1 MDVIATMAVEDPLV
15 VIMGAITEGTTIIR
29 FGPLL
34 FEREMRVEKSTH
46 THTHAHTAPCN
57 VNHQPSFADACDMR
71 ALEEVPFT
79 PLSTGKILHIH
90 AGTKHIRTCT
100 DTSDTRNSTSFFFIS
115 ICRLCR
121 SRSLILYLI

>member
-15 VIMGAITEGTTIIR
+15 VIMGAIAEGTTIIR

-46 THTHAHTAPCN
+46 TAPCN

-71 ALEEVPFT
+71 AVEEVPFT
-79 PLSTGKILHIH
+79 PLSIGKNI
-90 AGTKHIRTCT
+90 AY
-100 DTSDTRNSTSFFFIS
+100 TRWDKTHTHMH
-115 ICRLCR
+115 RHL
-121 SRSLILYLI
+121 